1 METKFCSEKFKAILD
16 NPKTTERDIHSFLK
30 QYPYVVIK
38 LFNISWNY
46 YICVPEFR
54 FGNDFRA
61 DFLILSADS
70 GSWQAAFIELE
81 GAHDEIMLKDKTP
94 SKKLRIA
101 QKQISQWDTF
111 FRNHLSTVRHDL
123 AKILKD
129 KDIPALNK
137 LAYYGGNASAE
148 IENPTT
154 NIFAKYHIVIGRR
167 SKRYSDKDMES
178 CPGFGYGEKI
188 VTYDRLLDAIVEIE
202 QNSFIADH
210 EGYLRSNTSSK
221 MSR

>member
-1 METKFCSEKFKAILD
+1 MKIMSCSTKFREILD
-16 NPKTTERDIHSFLK
+16 NPKTTERDVHSFLK
-30 QYPYVVIK
+30 QYPYLIIK

-46 YICVPEFR
+46 YICVPEFK
-54 FGNDFRA
+54 FGNDYRA
-61 DFLILSADS
+61 DFLVLSADS

-81 GAHDEIMLKDKTP
+81 GPHDDIMLKDETP

-101 QKQISQWDTF
+101 QKQIGQWEIF

-137 LAYYGGNASAE
+137 LARHGGKASAE

-167 SKRYSDKDMES
+167 SKRYSDKNMEP
-178 CPGFGYGEKI
+178 CPGFGYEEKI
-188 VTYDRLLDAIVEIE
+188 VTYDRLLDAIIEVES
-202 QNSFIADH
+202 NSFIADH
-210 EGYLRSNTSSK
+210 EGYLRCNTSSK
-221 MSR
+221 MTR